1 MDHYQTLG
9 VSKQADAKEIK
20 NAYRRLAGKHH
31 PDKGGS
37 EEEFKKVQKAYETLS
52 DPNKRA
58 EYDNPSPFGGGF
70 RQGSQPFDINDIF
83 GAGSPFG
90 DIFGQRRQQ
99 QRQPMFRTTLQVSL
113 RQAYTGGQ
121 QTLEL
126 NTHQGK
132 NVINVTI
139 PKGVQTGQ
147 QIQYP
152 NVIDANTALIID
164 FHVHEDSFFV
174 RQGHNLISEHNIS
187 VLDLIVG
194 TEIKF
199 TTISG
204 KLMKVKV
211 REGTQPN
218 TQIKLTGQG
227 MPIADPRGPNQHSGK
242 FGDQIILLKGI
253 IPVNIEQGVIDAITK
268 YKDIQDLKNN

>member
-20 NAYRRLAGKHH
+20 NAYRKLAGKHH
-31 PDKGGS
+31 PDKGGN

-52 DPNKRA
+52 DTNKRA

-70 RQGSQPFDINDIF
+70 RQGSQPFDMNDIF

-90 DIFGQRRQQ
+90 DIFGQRGRP

-126 NTHQGK
+126 NTNQGK
-132 NVINVTI
+132 NVVNVTI

-164 FHVHEDSFFV
+164 FHVHEDSFFARHGYNPWRFWRWTSPRSRLAP
-174 RQGHNLISEHNIS
+174 RQDSSSAELW
-187 VLDLIVG
+187 
-194 TEIKF
+194 
-199 TTISG
+199 SG
-204 KLMKVKV
+204 SSSP
-211 REGTQPN
+211 T
-218 TQIKLTGQG
+218 
-227 MPIADPRGPNQHSGK
+227 PRTSARRPSK
-242 FGDQIILLKGI
+242 
-253 IPVNIEQGVIDAITK
+253 PS
-268 YKDIQDLKNN
+268 

>member
-20 NAYRRLAGKHH
+20 NAYRKLAGKHH

-70 RQGSQPFDINDIF
+70 RQGSQPFDMNDIF

-90 DIFGQRRQQ
+90 DIFGQRGRP

-126 NTHQGK
+126 NTNQGK
-132 NVINVTI
+132 NVVNVTI
-139 PKGVQTGQ
+139 PKGVHTGQ

-211 REGTQPN
+211 RAGTQPN

-227 MPIADPRGPNQHSGK
+227 MPITDPRGPNQHSGK
-242 FGDQIILLKGI
+242 FGDQIILLKGM

>member
-1 MDHYQTLG
+1 MDYYQTLG
-9 VSKQADAKEIK
+9 VSPQADQKEIK
-20 NAYRRLAGKHH
+20 KAYKKLAGKHH
-31 PDKGGS
+31 PDKGGD
-37 EEEFKKVQKAYETLS
+37 EAQFKLVSAAYQTLS
-52 DPNKRA
+52 DPQKKQ
-58 EYDNPSPFGGGF
+58 EYDNPSPFSRGQGG
-70 RQGSQPFDINDIF
+70 QPFDMNDIF

-126 NTHQGK
+126 QTPQGK
-132 NVINVTI
+132 KVINVSI

-147 QIQYP
+147 QVQYP
-152 NVIDANTALIID
+152 NVVDSQTALVID
-164 FHVHEDSFFV
+164 FHVHEDSFFN
-174 RQGHNLISEHNIS
+174 RQGFNLISNHNIS

-204 KLMKVKV
+204 KMMKVKIQP
-211 REGTQPN
+211 RTAPN

-227 MPIADPRGPNQHSGK
+227 MPITDPRGPNSHSGR

-253 IPVNIEQGVIDAITK
+253 IPVNIEQGIIDEIAK